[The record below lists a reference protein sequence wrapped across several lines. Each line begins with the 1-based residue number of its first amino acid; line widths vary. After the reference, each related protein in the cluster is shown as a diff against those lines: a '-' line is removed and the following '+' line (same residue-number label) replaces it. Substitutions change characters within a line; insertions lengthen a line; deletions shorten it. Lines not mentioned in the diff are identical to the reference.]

1 VNENSH
7 APVLLEEA
15 IDALAIKK
23 DGFYVDATF
32 GRGSHARAVL
42 QRLDKDGHLLVMDRD
57 PQATEYARKNFGNE
71 SRMEIVEAPFS
82 HLQSVLEARGL
93 MQAVDGILFDMGV
106 SSPQL
111 DNPERGFSFRHD
123 GPLDMRMDTTSGTTA
138 QQWLA
143 TVDEKELAGVIK
155 KYGEERFAKRIAGA
169 IVRERENDDID
180 TTDKLAKI
188 INQAVPTRERKK
200 DPATRT
206 FQAIRIFIN
215 QELSEIEEVL
225 PQAVSALKPGGRLV
239 VISFHSLEDRIVKH
253 FFRGLAQGPEL
264 PPDLP
269 IRASEFE
276 SPIKLVGKPVKASAR
291 EVSENPRSRSA
302 ILRIVERTTTNYV
315 AH

>member
-1 VNENSH
+1 MNEHSH
-7 APVLLEEA
+7 TPVLLEEA
-15 IDALAIKK
+15 IDGLGIKE
-23 DGFYVDATF
+23 DGFYVDGTF
-32 GRGSHARAVL
+32 GRGSHTKAIL
-42 QRLDKDGHLLVMDRD
+42 QRLGKDGSLLVMDRD
-57 PQATEYARKNFGNE
+57 PAATEYARKHFGNE
-71 SRMEIVEAPFS
+71 PRMEIVEAPFS
-82 HLQSVLEARGL
+82 QLQSVLEQRGL

-106 SSPQL
+106 SSPQI
-111 DNPERGFSFRHD
+111 DNPERGFSFQSD
-123 GPLDMRMDTTSGTTA
+123 GPLDMRMDTRTGVTA
-138 QQWLA
+138 ADWLA
-143 TVDEKELAGVIK
+143 TVDEKELAHIIK
-155 KYGEERFAKRIAGA
+155 KYGEEKFSKRIAGA
-169 IVRERENDDID
+169 IVREREENKID
-180 TTDKLAKI
+180 TTEKLSKI
-188 INQAVPTRERKK
+188 IKQAVPTRERKK

-253 FFRGLAQGPEL
+253 FFRDTAQGPVL

-276 SPIKLVGKPVKASAR
+276 SPIELVGKPVKAS
-291 EVSENPRSRSA
+291 EKEISENPRSRSA